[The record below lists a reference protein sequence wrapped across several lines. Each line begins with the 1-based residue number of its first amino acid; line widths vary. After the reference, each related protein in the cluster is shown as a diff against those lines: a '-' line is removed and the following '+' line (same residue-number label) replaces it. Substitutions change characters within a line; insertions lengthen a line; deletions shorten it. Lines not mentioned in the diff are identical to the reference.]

1 MPMYEYG
8 CQSCNSRFD
17 LLRRMD
23 QDDTGITC
31 PVCHSESVQRR
42 LSVFASYSKGAGMS
56 SAVEAP
62 MPSSGGVSCGRGC
75 PGCACGPR
83 S

>member
-23 QDDTGITC
+23 QDDAEIIC
-31 PVCHSESVQRR
+31 PVCHSKSVQRR
-42 LSVFASYSKGAGMS
+42 LSVFASYSRGSSSESMAEASAPVTKTTCSGA
-56 SAVEAP
+56 
-62 MPSSGGVSCGRGC
+62 
-75 PGCACGPR
+75 CATCSHGSR

>member
-8 CQSCNSRFD
+8 CQACNSRFD

-23 QDDTGITC
+23 QEDTGVIC
-31 PVCHSESVQRR
+31 PVCHSDSVQRR
-42 LSVFASYSKGAGMS
+42 LSMFASYSKGS
-56 SAVEAP
+56 SASAP
-62 MPSSGGVSCGRGC
+62 AESATPTGSSCGRGC
-75 PGCACGPR
+75 PGCGCGPR